1 MVNAVDSTTE
11 DAGAGRFDGLGPG
24 MLVRYRGRQLIVER
38 TLHFKSAA
46 QEWAEHRLADDR
58 LGRSLWFEV
67 QETPGLVLTM
77 YERLPAGED
86 PPGRDELTR
95 DGVTYRLA
103 ERGAAT
109 YRSAERA
116 GPAKRGKMEYVEY
129 HAGPARLAYERFDAG
144 PWEVSLGRLVEPA
157 EVEMG

>member
-46 QEWAEHRLADDR
+46 QEWAEH
-58 LGRSLWFEV
+58 
-67 QETPGLVLTM
+67 
-77 YERLPAGED
+77 
-86 PPGRDELTR
+86 
-95 DGVTYRLA
+95 RLA